1 MVRARTKLAVVTA
14 ATAAA
19 LAAGLAVPA
28 QAQAV
33 DVPYL
38 VGCVDSVVAA
48 LTTGRP
54 IDAGCQLP
62 TIIQQGLGLPSP
74 I

>member
-1 MVRARTKLAVVTA
+1 MAQTRTKLAVVSA
-14 ATAAA
+14 ATAAT
-19 LAAGLAVPA
+19 LAVGLAVPTQS
-28 QAQAV
+28 QAL
-33 DVPYL
+33 DVPYI
-38 VGCVDSVVAA
+38 VGCVTNIVAGLA
-48 LTTGRP
+48 SGRP

>member
-1 MVRARTKLAVVTA
+1 MARTRTKLAVVSA
-14 ATAAA
+14 ATAAT
-19 LAAGLAVPA
+19 LAVGLAIPA
-28 QAQAV
+28 QSQALN
-33 DVPYL
+33 VPYL